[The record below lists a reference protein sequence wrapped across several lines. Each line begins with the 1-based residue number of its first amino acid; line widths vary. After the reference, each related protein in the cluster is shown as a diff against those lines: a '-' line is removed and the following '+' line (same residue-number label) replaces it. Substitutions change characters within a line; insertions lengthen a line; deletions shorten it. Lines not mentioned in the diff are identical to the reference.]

1 MARAAQAQQR
11 ASDPAPVASPVQ
23 HPSSSVAPEPLPE
36 GGPNPSSTA
45 DAGAPDSND
54 DGSERQE
61 QAAAEPAYDYAS
73 VHERQNALPSVIDML
88 LQSTAKRLDFY
99 TIHDYVHAILHLV
112 STEVISQYK
121 ASEDPPV
128 KVEAAEPTRLA
139 SERMP
144 APGQPHREPAQQER
158 FQDPELPKFGWPT
171 GPYLSVHAG
180 TSSPDMNKH
189 SRPSA
194 TEECVTSRDRNA
206 LPGSI
211 HHHPHQAPEQ
221 QVPGETDKSS
231 AQAGELTRL
240 VMEAADRAVSR

>member
-1 MARAAQAQQR
+1 MRVETEDVLYQATTTI
-11 ASDPAPVASPVQ
+11 AVALGYSEDHISIPLTKYGFLEDVASM
-23 HPSSSVAPEPLPE
+23 L
-36 GGPNPSSTA
+36 
-45 DAGAPDSND
+45 
-54 DGSERQE
+54 
-61 QAAAEPAYDYAS
+61 
-73 VHERQNALPSVIDML
+73 ERQNALPSVIDVL
-88 LQSTAKRLDFY
+88 LISTAQRQDFY

-189 SRPSA
+189 SHPSA
-194 TEECVTSRDRNA
+194 TEECVTSWDRNA
-206 LPGSI
+206 PPGSI

-231 AQAGELTRL
+231 AHQSAAEVTRL
-240 VMEAADRAVSR
+240 AMEAMRMQTETFA